1 MNMDAPA
8 GGPRA
13 LESPQPRPPAHPPK
27 EGTVYF
33 NDEHQA
39 LRRTVARFVAREINP
54 NLEEWERTTAPL
66 HELFPKM
73 GVLGLL
79 GIRYEPAYGG
89 QGLDFWFDTVFLEE
103 LGHIRAMGVAA
114 AIIDHTHMAT
124 PALHEF
130 GSPQLKGTFLAPAI
144 AGRAVSAIA
153 VTEPDTGSDVA
164 SLRTR
169 AKREGSVY
177 RLNGCKTFITN
188 GVQADFVTVLAR
200 TSDAPGS
207 RSFTLLVV
215 PKNLPGF
222 EVRKN
227 LDKLGWKSSDMA
239 ELFFDDV
246 PVPAE
251 YRIGE
256 EGEGFLYQMKQFQHE
271 RFAALPVTYG
281 MVRDMIDHTVEH
293 LRRRSTFGKRLI
305 QRQVFRH
312 RLADWLTAVEAL
324 RQLTYHIVRLKMAHV
339 DATREISMGKL
350 LAAELATRVA
360 DGCLQMFGAM
370 GYRSES
376 LVCRYFRDARASSI
390 AGGTNEIMRELIV
403 RMEGW

>member
-1 MNMDAPA
+1 M
-8 GGPRA
+8 
-13 LESPQPRPPAHPPK
+13 
-27 EGTVYF
+27 YF
-33 NDEHQA
+33 NEEHEA
-39 LRRTVARFVAREINP
+39 LRQTVARFVAREINQ
-54 NLEEWERTTAPL
+54 NLDEWERTTAPL
-66 HELFPKM
+66 HELFAKM
-73 GVLGLL
+73 GALGLL
-79 GIRYEPAYGG
+79 GVRYDPAYGG

-103 LGHIRAMGVAA
+103 LGHIRGMGVAA

-124 PALHEF
+124 PALHDF
-130 GSPQLKGTFLAPAI
+130 GSPELKKSFLQPAI
-144 AGRAVSAIA
+144 AGKFVSAIA
-153 VTEPDTGSDVA
+153 VTEPDAGSDVA

-169 AKREGSVY
+169 AKRDGTVY
-177 RLNGCKTFITN
+177 RLSGSKTFITN

-200 TSDAPGS
+200 TSDRPVS
-207 RSFTLLVV
+207 RSFILLVV
-215 PKNLPGF
+215 PKDLPGF
-222 EVRKN
+222 QVRRN

-256 EGEGFLYQMKQFQHE
+256 EGEGFVYQMKQFQHE
-271 RFAALPVTYG
+271 RFAALPVTYV

-293 LRRRSTFGKRLI
+293 LRERSTFGMPLI
-305 QRQVFRH
+305 QRQVLRH
-312 RLADWLTAVEAL
+312 RLADWLAGVEAL
-324 RQLTYHIVRLKMAHV
+324 RQLTYHIVRLKMAHA
-339 DATREISMGKL
+339 DATRDISMGKL

-370 GYRSES
+370 GYMTES